1 MADKTVMI
9 KGNSSGLTVNLD
21 ESADFAAIKE
31 AAAKKFHDSAKFLGT
46 ASMAVEFTGRPLS
59 EEETAEMLDV
69 ISQNCDINVVYIS
82 DNTKKELFKNAMAKA
97 EGAEEGSPASGNSS
111 DKALDEQSASS
122 NGGVGVTNG
131 YANGVNGVN
140 SGVNSTAIGDAS
152 NVSGEVKAV
161 NNDRPGVSCD
171 AVINASDDEPY
182 RLANEQLAVVTKGAG
197 ADKEPAEMYVGN
209 IRSGQTLKFKGS
221 ATIIG
226 NVNPGGEVIAVG
238 NVVVLGS
245 LKGMVTAGAMGDTK
259 CFVVSTNLDPMQVRI
274 GNVIARSPD
283 QPKKKSRFKKEDKE
297 MKIAYVLNTNICI
310 DTYSAD
316 LISEIYS

>member
-1 MADKTVMI
+1 
-9 KGNSSGLTVNLD
+9 
-21 ESADFAAIKE
+21 
-31 AAAKKFHDSAKFLGT
+31 
-46 ASMAVEFTGRPLS
+46 
-59 EEETAEMLDV
+59 
-69 ISQNCDINVVYIS
+69 
-82 DNTKKELFKNAMAKA
+82 
-97 EGAEEGSPASGNSS
+97 
-111 DKALDEQSASS
+111 
-122 NGGVGVTNG
+122 
-131 YANGVNGVN
+131 
-140 SGVNSTAIGDAS
+140 
-152 NVSGEVKAV
+152 
-161 NNDRPGVSCD
+161 
-171 AVINASDDEPY
+171 
-182 RLANEQLAVVTKGAG
+182 
-197 ADKEPAEMYVGN
+197 MYVGN

>member
-97 EGAEEGSPASGNSS
+97 EGAEEGSPALGISF
-111 DKALDEQSASS
+111 DKALDEQSAAA

-131 YANGVNGVN
+131 YANGVNGAN
-140 SGVNSTAIGDAS
+140 SGVNSTAIDDAS

-161 NNDRPGVSCD
+161 NEDRPHVSCD

-245 LKGMVTAGAMGDTK
+245 LKGMVTAGAMGNTK

-283 QPKKKSRFKKEDKE
+283 QPKKKSRFKKENKE

-316 LISEIYS
+316 LIAEIYS

>member
-97 EGAEEGSPASGNSS
+97 DGAEEGSPALGNSS
-111 DKALDEQSASS
+111 DKALDEQSAAS

-140 SGVNSTAIGDAS
+140 SSAIDDAS

-161 NNDRPGVSCD
+161 NEDRPHVSCD

>member
-97 EGAEEGSPASGNSS
+97 EGAEEGSPAI
-111 DKALDEQSASS
+111 D
-122 NGGVGVTNG
+122 
-131 YANGVNGVN
+131 
-140 SGVNSTAIGDAS
+140 DAS
-152 NVSGEVKAV
+152 NVSGEVKAD
-161 NNDRPGVSCD
+161 NEDRPGVSCD

-316 LISEIYS
+316 LIAEIYS

>member
-69 ISQNCDINVVYIS
+69 ISSNCDINVVYIS

-97 EGAEEGSPASGNSS
+97 EGAEEGSPALENSS
-111 DKALDEQSASS
+111 DKALDAQSAAA

-131 YANGVNGVN
+131 YANGVN
-140 SGVNSTAIGDAS
+140 SAAIDNAS
-152 NVSGEVKAV
+152 NVSGEVKAD
-161 NNDRPGVSCD
+161 NEDRPGVSCD

-310 DTYSAD
+310 DTYSAE

>member
-69 ISQNCDINVVYIS
+69 ISTNCDINVVYIN

-97 EGAEEGSPASGNSS
+97 EGAEEGSPALGNSS
-111 DKALDEQSASS
+111 DKALDEQSPSS
-122 NGGVGVTNG
+122 DSA
-131 YANGVNGVN
+131 AN
-140 SGVNSTAIGDAS
+140 
-152 NVSGEVKAV
+152 E
-161 NNDRPGVSCD
+161 DRPGVSCD

-316 LISEIYS
+316 LIAEIYS

>member
-97 EGAEEGSPASGNSS
+97 EGAEEGSYALGNSS
-111 DKALDEQSASS
+111 DKALDEQSAAS
-122 NGGVGVTNG
+122 NSGVGVTNG
-131 YANGVNGVN
+131 YANGVN
-140 SGVNSTAIGDAS
+140 SGVNSTAIDDAS

-161 NNDRPGVSCD
+161 NEDRPGVSCD
-171 AVINASDDEPY
+171 AVINALDDEPY

-245 LKGMVTAGAMGDTK
+245 LKGMVTAGAMGNTK

>member
-97 EGAEEGSPASGNSS
+97 EGAEEGS
-111 DKALDEQSASS
+111 
-122 NGGVGVTNG
+122 
-131 YANGVNGVN
+131 
-140 SGVNSTAIGDAS
+140 TAIEDAS
-152 NVSGEVKAV
+152 NVSGEVKAD
-161 NNDRPGVSCD
+161 NEDRPQVSCD
-171 AVINASDDEPY
+171 AAINASDDEPY
-182 RLANEQLAVVTKGAG
+182 RLANEQLAVVTKGDG

-316 LISEIYS
+316 LIAEIYS

>member
-1 MADKTVMI
+1 
-9 KGNSSGLTVNLD
+9 
-21 ESADFAAIKE
+21 
-31 AAAKKFHDSAKFLGT
+31 
-46 ASMAVEFTGRPLS
+46 
-59 EEETAEMLDV
+59 
-69 ISQNCDINVVYIS
+69 
-82 DNTKKELFKNAMAKA
+82 MAKA

-111 DKALDEQSASS
+111 DKALDEQSAAS
-122 NGGVGVTNG
+122 NSGVGVTNG

-140 SGVNSTAIGDAS
+140 VVNSGVNSTAIDDAS

-171 AVINASDDEPY
+171 AVK
-182 RLANEQLAVVTKGAG
+182 KGAG

-245 LKGMVTAGAMGDTK
+245 LKGMVTAGAMGNTK

-283 QPKKKSRFKKEDKE
+283 QPKKKSRFKKENKE

-316 LISEIYS
+316 LIAEIYS

>member
-69 ISQNCDINVVYIS
+69 ISSSCDINVVYIS

-97 EGAEEGSPASGNSS
+97 EGAEEGSPAI
-111 DKALDEQSASS
+111 D
-122 NGGVGVTNG
+122 
-131 YANGVNGVN
+131 
-140 SGVNSTAIGDAS
+140 DAS
-152 NVSGEVKAV
+152 NVSGEVKAD
-161 NNDRPGVSCD
+161 NEDRPGVSCD

-316 LISEIYS
+316 LIAEIYS

>member
-69 ISQNCDINVVYIS
+69 ISSNCDINVVYIS

-97 EGAEEGSPASGNSS
+97 EGAEEGSPALENSS
-111 DKALDEQSASS
+111 DKALDAQSAES

-131 YANGVNGVN
+131 YANGVN
-140 SGVNSTAIGDAS
+140 STAIDNAS
-152 NVSGEVKAV
+152 NVSGEVKAD
-161 NNDRPGVSCD
+161 NEDRPGVSCD

-197 ADKEPAEMYVGN
+197 TDKEPAEMYVGN

-310 DTYSAD
+310 DTYSAE